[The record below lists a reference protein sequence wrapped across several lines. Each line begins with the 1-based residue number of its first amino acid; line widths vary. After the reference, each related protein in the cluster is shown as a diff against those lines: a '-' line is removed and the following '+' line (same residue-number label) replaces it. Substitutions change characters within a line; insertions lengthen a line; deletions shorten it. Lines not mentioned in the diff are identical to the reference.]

1 MSLDNIQLTPIL
13 WQNLYKHALIQEK
26 KIQASDPI
34 ANANT
39 IPFLGNNKKMITLLV
54 HDEEAI
60 YLSDASLKFL
70 LGILSAC
77 KLSMDDIALVNLS
90 KNNGIT
96 HDLIHTQLQSE
107 KILMFDVEPSELL
120 LPLQFPRY
128 QIQGFNNQTYLAAPA
143 LTTLEQDK
151 AEKLKLW
158 NCLKQL
164 FGI

>member
-96 HDLIHTQLQSE
+96 HDLIPGIGKGSCSYGQVPVHGNVT
-107 KILMFDVEPSELL
+107 
-120 LPLQFPRY
+120 
-128 QIQGFNNQTYLAAPA
+128 A
-143 LTTLEQDK
+143 LCC
-151 AEKLKLW
+151 
-158 NCLKQL
+158 CLS
-164 FGI
+164 

>member
-1 MSLDNIQLTPIL
+1 MSLDNIQLTPII

-26 KIQASDPI
+26 KIQASEPI
-34 ANANT
+34 ANTNS
-39 IPFLGNNKKMITLLV
+39 IPFLGNNNQRIVLLV
-54 HDEEAI
+54 RDDQAI

-77 KLSMDDIALVNLS
+77 KLSMDDVALVNLS
-90 KNNGIT
+90 KQKSIT
-96 HDLIHTQLQSE
+96 HDLIHAQLQAE
-107 KILMFDVEPSELL
+107 KILMFDVAPAELK

-128 QIQGFNNQTYLAAPA
+128 QVQRFNNQTFLSAPA
-143 LTTLEQDK
+143 LTMLEQDK

-158 NCLKQL
+158 NSLKQL